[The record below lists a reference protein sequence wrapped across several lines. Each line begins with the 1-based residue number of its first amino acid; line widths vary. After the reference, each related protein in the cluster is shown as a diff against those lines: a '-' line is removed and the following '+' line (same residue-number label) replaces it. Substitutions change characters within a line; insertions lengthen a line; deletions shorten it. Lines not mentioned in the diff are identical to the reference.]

1 MMMDE
6 TRSDLPDSLTAQAAS
21 NSEPRLKTSSE
32 LRAAELRLEDLDIRV
47 HTPLKHGDGLLD
59 SHVVYTVTTKVCCCQ
74 LIMPKLMFCCTR
86 QHDSNLMEA
95 ILMFIADTQIL
106 WSARLRSVAM

>member
-59 SHVVYTVTTKVCCCQ
+59 SHVVYTVTTKTTRQQFDGSNFDVHRRYSDFVVGEAT
-74 LIMPKLMFCCTR
+74 FCCYVTF
-86 QHDSNLMEA
+86 A
-95 ILMFIADTQIL
+95 IMFV
-106 WSARLRSVAM
+106 S